1 MKKILYFIL
10 INLFLCFPTWCAESP
25 QLAMDQVQQA
35 IDSHDP
41 ELFEKY
47 VDVRSIIDHGVDTL
61 IAEFSSRPSGK
72 KDNVLLDLLSGG
84 LGQHSQSPA
93 GQQIKQL
100 LAEETRKFVIRG
112 VASGSFSGQEAKAQV
127 LPDGGIFALIFADAS
142 TARKEFRSINLVS
155 ANDGHA
161 LVAGQV
167 YDFGSERSYP
177 VLLNLT
183 LQPQGHWQVQ
193 QVHNMPELV
202 RMIRQE
208 AENL

>member
-1 MKKILYFIL
+1 MMPIFLL
-10 INLFLCFPTWCAESP
+10 GLLLFSPAWAAESP
-25 QLAMDQVQQA
+25 QLAIDQIQQA

-41 ELFEKY
+41 EFFEQY

-61 IAEFSSRPSGK
+61 ITEFRSNPSGK

-100 LAEETRKFVIRG
+100 LAEETRKFVLRG
-112 VASGSFSGQEAKAQV
+112 VASGSFSGQEAKAQI

-142 TARKEFRSINLVS
+142 TARKEFRSIDLISSNNGQALVS
-155 ANDGHA
+155 
-161 LVAGQV
+161 GQV

-177 VLLNLT
+177 ILLNLT
-183 LQPQGHWQVQ
+183 LQPQGHWKVQ
-193 QVHNMPELV
+193 QVQNMPELV